1 MTVVVAYT
9 NEASCGMA
17 FDSAVGDEDAVLIS
31 STPKAFIHA
40 GNGIIGAAGSWR
52 IINLLSK
59 LEKRKCTP
67 ETIVGMLK
75 EIKGEDDSV
84 KDTEI
89 LCAWPNRPLVIIQND
104 FSAVEVDSPFLA
116 IGSGS
121 PYSLGYLEGCQEI
134 GPNELSD
141 AVEVAIKYSPFVAG
155 PVKNLYC
162 GSK

>member
-1 MTVVVAYT
+1 MTVVAAFT
-9 NEASCGMA
+9 NEFSCGMA
-17 FDSAVGDEDAVLIS
+17 FDSAVGDEDALLVS

-67 ETIVGMLK
+67 ETIVSMLR

-89 LCAWPNRPLVIIQND
+89 LCAWPNRPLVIVQND
-104 FSAVEVDSPFLA
+104 FSAVEMESSFLA

-121 PYSLGYLEGCQEI
+121 PYALGYLEGCEDI
-134 GPNELSD
+134 GPNELSY
-141 AVEVAIKYSPFVAG
+141 AVEVAVKYSPFVTG
-155 PVKNLYC
+155 PVKSLYC
-162 GSK
+162 GS

>member
-9 NEASCGMA
+9 NEFGCGMA

-67 ETIVGMLK
+67 DTIVGMLK

-89 LCAWPNRPLVIIQND
+89 LCAWPDSPLVIIQND
-104 FSAVEVDSPFLA
+104 FSVVAVDSPFLA

-121 PYSLGYLEGCQEI
+121 PYALGYLEGCENV
-134 GPNELSD
+134 GPDELSC